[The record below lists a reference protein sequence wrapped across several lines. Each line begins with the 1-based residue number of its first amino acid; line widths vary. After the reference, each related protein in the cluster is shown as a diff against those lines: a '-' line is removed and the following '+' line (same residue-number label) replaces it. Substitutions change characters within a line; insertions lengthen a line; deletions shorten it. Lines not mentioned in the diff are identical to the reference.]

1 LSGGFFRS
9 TSIVGAFT
17 LLSRVTGLLRD
28 MVYSRMFG
36 AGVLM
41 DAFLV
46 AFKIP
51 NFMRRLFAEG
61 AFSQAFVPVVSEY
74 KVQRPQDEVQELI
87 DGAAGT
93 LAWFLT
99 VVTIVGVVAAPLLV
113 LAFAPGFRAD
123 ADKFDLTVEM
133 LRWTFPYLLFISLAA
148 LASGVL
154 NSYGR
159 FAVPAMTSTL
169 MNLVMIV
176 FAAWIAPS
184 FDRPGVVLAIGVFV
198 AGLVQLGFQLPFIV
212 RMGLLRRP
220 RWQWQHE
227 GVRKIGRLMLPAIF
241 GSSVSQVAVLL
252 DTLIASFLA
261 TGSIAWL
268 YYADRLMEFPLG
280 VFSIAL
286 ATVILPGL
294 AAHHSAQAPDRFA
307 ATLDWAVR
315 LVVIVVLPATL
326 ALMVLAGPLTV
337 TIFHYGRFDEQDVRM
352 SSLALVAYASA
363 LLAFSMVK
371 VLAPGYF
378 ARQDTRTPVRIGIR
392 SLALSMGL
400 NLLVVLPLAFAYPDR
415 PGLHALLALN
425 TGIGAWYNST
435 MLYRGLRRQ
444 GVLHHAEGWRRMLL
458 QVLVGNVVMVAF
470 LWWVAG
476 DTQRWLDMGGW
487 ARAQWMA
494 LLVVGGGG
502 LYFGTLYVLGMR
514 VHELRVRP
522 AGPPAIRAEGPPAS

>member
-1 LSGGFFRS
+1 MSGGFFKS

-74 KVQRPQDEVQELI
+74 KVQRTHDEVRELV

-99 VVTIVGVVAAPLLV
+99 VVTLVGVLAAPLLV
-113 LAFAPGFRAD
+113 LLFAPGFRVD
-123 ADKFDLTVEM
+123 AGKFDLTVEM

-148 LASGVL
+148 LAGGVL
-154 NSYGR
+154 NSYGK
-159 FAVPAMTSTL
+159 FAVPAITSTL

-176 FAAWIAPS
+176 FDAWIAPS
-184 FDRPGVVLAIGVFV
+184 FARPGIVLAIGVFV
-198 AGLVQLGFQLPFIV
+198 AGIVQLAFQVPYLV
-212 RMGLLRRP
+212 KMGLLRRP
-220 RWQWQHE
+220 RWRWGDE

-241 GSSVSQVAVLL
+241 GSSVSQVALLL
-252 DTLIASFLA
+252 DVLIASFLA

-294 AAHHSAQAPDRFA
+294 AAHHAAQSPERFT
-307 ATLDWAVR
+307 ATLDWALR
-315 LVVIVVLPATL
+315 LVVIVVLPATA
-326 ALMVLAGPLTV
+326 ALIVLSGPLTV
-337 TIFHYGRFDEQDVRM
+337 TIFHYGKFDEHDVRM
-352 SSLALVAYASA
+352 ASLALTAYATG

-378 ARQDTRTPVRIGIR
+378 ARQDTRTPVRIGIQ
-392 SLALSMGL
+392 SLGVNIGL
-400 NLLVVLPLAFAYPDR
+400 NLAVVLPLALMFPGR

-425 TGIGAWYNST
+425 NGIGAWYNST

-444 GVLHHAEGWRRMLL
+444 GVLHHASGWRRMLW
-458 QVLVGNVVMVAF
+458 QVAVGNVVMIAF
-470 LWWVAG
+470 LWFVAG
-476 DTQRWLDMGGW
+476 DTQRWIEMGAW
-487 ARAQWMA
+487 SRAQWMT

-514 VHELRVRP
+514 LHELRVRP
-522 AGPPAIRAEGPPAS
+522 AGPQPPAAQP

>member
-1 LSGGFFRS
+1 LSGGFFKS

-74 KVQRPQDEVQELI
+74 KVQRPHDEVRELV

-99 VVTIVGVVAAPLLV
+99 VVTVVGVVAAPLLV
-113 LAFAPGFRAD
+113 LLFAPGFRVD
-123 ADKFDLTVEM
+123 EGKFDLTVEM

-148 LASGVL
+148 LAAGVL
-154 NSYGR
+154 NSYGK
-159 FAVPAMTSTL
+159 FAVPALTSTL

-176 FAAWIAPS
+176 FAAWIAPA
-184 FDRPGVVLAIGVFV
+184 FERPGIVLAIGVFV
-198 AGLVQLGFQLPFIV
+198 AGVAQLAFQVPYLVK
-212 RMGLLRRP
+212 MGLLRRP
-220 RWQWQHE
+220 RWRWSDA

-241 GSSVSQVAVLL
+241 GSSVSQVALLL
-252 DTLIASFLA
+252 DVLIASFLA

-294 AAHHSAQAPDRFA
+294 AAHHAAQSPQRFT
-307 ATLDWAVR
+307 ATLDWALR
-315 LVVIVVLPATL
+315 LVVIVVLPATA
-326 ALMVLAGPLTV
+326 ALIVLSGPLTV
-337 TIFHYGRFDEQDVRM
+337 TIFHYGEFAEHDVRM
-352 SSLALVAYASA
+352 TSLALTAYATG

-378 ARQDTRTPVRIGIR
+378 ARQDTRTPVRIGIQA
-392 SLALSMGL
+392 LAVNMGL
-400 NLLVVLPLAFAYPDR
+400 NLVVVLPLALKHPDA

-425 TGIGAWYNST
+425 NGIGAWYNST
-435 MLYRGLRRQ
+435 LLYRGLRKQ
-444 GVLHHAEGWRRMLL
+444 GVLHHASGWGRMLW
-458 QVLVGNVVMVAF
+458 QVAAGNVVMIAF
-470 LWWVAG
+470 LWLVAG
-476 DTQRWLDMGGW
+476 ETSRWVEMSAW
-487 ARAQWMA
+487 SRAQWMT
-494 LLVVGGGG
+494 LLVVGGSG

-514 VHELRVRP
+514 LHEVRVRP
-522 AGPPAIRAEGPPAS
+522 AGPT

>member
-1 LSGGFFRS
+1 
-9 TSIVGAFT
+9 
-17 LLSRVTGLLRD
+17 
-28 MVYSRMFG
+28 MFG

-61 AFSQAFVPVVSEY
+61 AFSQAFVPVVSDY
-74 KVQRPQDEVQELI
+74 KVRRSPDEVRALV

-99 VVTIVGVVAAPLLV
+99 VVTIIGVVAAPLLV
-113 LAFAPGFRAD
+113 LLFAPGFRAD
-123 ADKFDLTVEM
+123 EAKFDLTVEM

-148 LASGVL
+148 LAAGVL
-154 NSYGR
+154 NSYGK

-184 FDRPGVVLAIGVFV
+184 FDRPGIVLAIGVFV
-198 AGLVQLGFQLPFIV
+198 AGVVQLGFQLPFVV

-220 RWQWQHE
+220 RWRWSDE

-241 GSSVSQVAVLL
+241 GSSVSQVALLL
-252 DTLIASFLA
+252 DVLIASFLA

-294 AAHHSAQAPDRFA
+294 AAHHSAQAPERFT
-307 ATLDWAVR
+307 ATLDWALR
-315 LVVIVVLPATL
+315 LVVVVVLPATA
-326 ALMVLAGPLTV
+326 ALIVLAGPLTV
-337 TIFHYGRFDEQDVRM
+337 TIFHYGRFDEHDVRM
-352 SSLALVAYASA
+352 ASLALTAYATG

-378 ARQDTRTPVRIGIR
+378 ARQDTRTPVRIGIQ
-392 SLALSMGL
+392 SLSVNMGL
-400 NLLVVLPLAFAYPDR
+400 NLVVVLPLALIYPER
-415 PGLHALLALN
+415 PGLHVLLALN
-425 TGIGAWYNST
+425 NAIGAWYNST

-444 GVLHHAEGWRRMLL
+444 GVLHHAPGWRRMLW
-458 QVLVGNVVMVAF
+458 QVLAGNVVMVAF
-470 LWWVAG
+470 LWWIAG
-476 DTQRWLDMGGW
+476 DTQRWIEMDAW
-487 ARAQWMA
+487 SRAQWMT

-502 LYFGTLYVLGMR
+502 LYFGTLYLLGMR
-514 VHELRVRP
+514 VHQLRVRP
-522 AGPPAIRAEGPPAS
+522 AGPPASSGPSS

>member
-1 LSGGFFRS
+1 LSGGFFKS

-74 KVQRPQDEVQELI
+74 KVRRSPDEVRDLV

-99 VVTIVGVVAAPLLV
+99 VVTIIGVVAAPLLV
-113 LAFAPGFRAD
+113 LLFAPGFRVDEA
-123 ADKFDLTVEM
+123 KFDLTVEM

-148 LASGVL
+148 LAAGVL
-154 NSYGR
+154 NSYGK

-169 MNLVMIV
+169 MNLIMIV

-184 FDRPGVVLAIGVFV
+184 FDRPGIVLAIGVFV
-198 AGLVQLGFQLPFIV
+198 AGVVQLGFQLPFVV

-220 RWQWQHE
+220 RWRWSDE

-241 GSSVSQVAVLL
+241 GSSVSQVALLL
-252 DTLIASFLA
+252 DVLIASFLA

-294 AAHHSAQAPDRFA
+294 AAHHSAQAPERFT
-307 ATLDWAVR
+307 ATLDWALR
-315 LVVIVVLPATL
+315 LVVVVVLPATA
-326 ALMVLAGPLTV
+326 ALIVLAGPLTV
-337 TIFHYGRFDEQDVRM
+337 TIFHYGKFDEHDVRM
-352 SSLALVAYASA
+352 TSLALTAYATG

-378 ARQDTRTPVRIGIR
+378 ARQDTRTPVRIGIQ
-392 SLALSMGL
+392 ALSVNMGL
-400 NLLVVLPLAFAYPDR
+400 NLILVLPLALIYPDR
-415 PGLHALLALN
+415 PGLHVLLALN
-425 TGIGAWYNST
+425 NAIGAWYNST
-435 MLYRGLRRQ
+435 MLYRGLRKQ
-444 GVLHHAEGWRRMLL
+444 GVLHHASGWRRMLWR
-458 QVLVGNVVMVAF
+458 VLAGNVVMIAF
-470 LWWVAG
+470 LWWIAG
-476 DTQRWLDMGGW
+476 DTQRWIEMGAW
-487 ARAQWMA
+487 SRAQWMT

-502 LYFGTLYVLGMR
+502 LYFGTLYLLGMR

-522 AGPPAIRAEGPPAS
+522 AGPPASPGPSR